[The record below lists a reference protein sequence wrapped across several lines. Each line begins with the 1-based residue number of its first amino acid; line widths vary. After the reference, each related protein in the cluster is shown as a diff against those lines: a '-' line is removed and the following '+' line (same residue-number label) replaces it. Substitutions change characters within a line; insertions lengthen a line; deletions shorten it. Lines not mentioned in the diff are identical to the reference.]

1 MNRAF
6 WPLSSLLAIGFVLA
20 LCGPLPGADPPA
32 ARTDSLGDPLP
43 PGAIARIG
51 SVRFRHFHEVGSLGY
66 CDDGKVLLTATS
78 EEPIRLWEAASGK
91 PLGTL
96 PFRAVHD
103 GNLPLSRD
111 GKRLAVRASPGVHV
125 IAVPSGKVLW
135 TLTWGKRAVHDIAV
149 LALSPEGRTLAVVFR
164 NDNKI
169 YLYDV
174 EAGKRRHVLQS
185 HTDEVISLA
194 FSPDGKWLASGDV
207 DGKEW
212 DNVDDDKKPLH
223 DVRLWEVGTGRLVHR
238 LPGHRAGVTCLAFT
252 PDSKTLIVGGYVSK
266 LRFWDVA
273 GGKLRR
279 DWEGGGGRFLVLSPD
294 GKVRAQPGSDGIH
307 LLEVATGK
315 DLRTLGTGKDRL
327 DYPLAFSPDGKTLA
341 ASSRPANRVCLLD
354 VGTGE
359 ELPQS
364 AANRPL
370 LASCALS
377 PSGETV
383 ASVPNPIG
391 DDLWRPPTWEAVPKG
406 SGRDQVWLW
415 EAATGKPLRRLE
427 GVGHPLFR
435 VAFSPDG
442 KTVAAVGPWVGKC
455 PWKSLGPVPDLGIYL
470 WDVASG
476 RLIKAL
482 GQRERGFEVH
492 RFGFLPGGIRLALE
506 CDDGLCLWSITEDKR
521 VPLPLRDLP
530 PRTKATGWAAS
541 ADGRLLAVRLRHQR
555 LLPREFV
562 KSIHLVDLRADRL
575 LGVIA
580 REHWHPSALALSC
593 DGKVLAWGE
602 AKGKIHL
609 WDTRAQK
616 ELRRIALPEPP
627 FFGIPSALAF
637 SPDGRFLATGS
648 GANLNGDPP
657 QAPLQLWEVST
668 GRRVL
673 SLWGHFGAP
682 IQLQFAR
689 GGRRLF
695 SFGTDRTALVWDL
708 LDPPGMT
715 PPPPGGLPPARLAQL
730 WDDLGEADAA
740 VAYRAI
746 CQLGRSPRQAVPL
759 LDEHLTPAPARD
771 NRRIRELIAAL
782 DSSGFAERQRAQK
795 ELKALGRRAEPELQ
809 EALRRGSPETRR
821 RARELLAALPA
832 GRYTREEVRVMR
844 AAHVLELIGSKA
856 ARRSLERLASGG
868 PTALRTRHARE
879 ALLRLKRRLPAP

>member
-1 MNRAF
+1 MNRAT
-6 WPLSSLLAIGFVLA
+6 WGLLSLLAIGFVLA
-20 LCGPLPGADPPA
+20 LCGPLLGADVPA

-96 PFRAVHD
+96 PFRTVHT
-103 GNLPLSRD
+103 GILPISHD
-111 GKRLAVRASPGVHV
+111 GKRLAVFASSGMHV
-125 IAVPSGKVLW
+125 IEVPSGKLLW
-135 TLTWGKRAVHDIAV
+135 TLTGGKSSVRV
-149 LALSPEGRTLAVVFR
+149 LALSPEGRTLAVVFDD
-164 NDNKI
+164 DNRI

-185 HTDEVISLA
+185 HTDEVIRLA

-212 DNVDDDKKPLH
+212 DNVDEDKKPLH

-238 LPGHRAGVTCLAFT
+238 LSGHRAGVTYLAFT
-252 PDSKTLIVGGYVSK
+252 PDSKTLMVGGYFPK

-279 DWEGGGGRFLVLSPD
+279 DLEGSCSRFVLSPD
-294 GKVRAQPGSDGIH
+294 GKVMARPGIDGIH
-307 LLEVATGK
+307 LLEVATRK

-341 ASSRPANRVCLLD
+341 AGSRSANRVCLLD

-364 AANRPL
+364 AANRPT

-377 PSGETV
+377 SSGKIL

-391 DDLWRPPTWEAVPKG
+391 DDLWRPPPWEAVPRG

-492 RFGFLPGGIRLALE
+492 RFGFLPGGERLALE
-506 CDDGLCLWSITEDKR
+506 CHDGLCLWSIPDDKR
-521 VPLPLRDLP
+521 VPLPRRDLP
-530 PRTKATGWAAS
+530 PRTKATRWAAS
-541 ADGRLLAVRLRHQR
+541 ADGRLLAVRLRHERLPIRFVSSIR
-555 LLPREFV
+555 LL
-562 KSIHLVDLRADRL
+562 DLGADKL

-580 REHWHPSALALSC
+580 RDHWNPTTPLALSC
-593 DGKVLAWGE
+593 DGTILAWGE

-616 ELRRIALPEPP
+616 EVRRIVLPELRYP
-627 FFGIPSALAF
+627 GNPSALAF

-648 GANLNGDPP
+648 GANLDGDPP

-668 GRRVL
+668 GQRVL
-673 SLWGHFGAP
+673 SLWGHLGAP
-682 IQLQFAR
+682 IHLQFAP

-708 LDPPGMT
+708 LAPPGMK
-715 PPPPGGLPPARLAQL
+715 PPPPGGFPPLRLAQL
-730 WDDLGEADAA
+730 WDDLADADAA
-740 VAYRAI
+740 VAYRAV
-746 CQLGRSPRQAVPL
+746 CHLARSPRQAVPL

-782 DSSGFAERQRAQK
+782 DSGGFAERQRAQK
-795 ELKALGRRAEPELQ
+795 ELKALGRLAEPELQ
-809 EALRRGSPETRR
+809 EALRAGSPEVRR

-832 GRYTREEVRVMR
+832 GRYTREEVRMMR
-844 AAHVLELIGSKA
+844 AAHVLEMIGSKA
-856 ARRSLERLASGG
+856 ARRSLERLASGE
-868 PTALRTRHARE
+868 PTALRTRKARE